1 MPTREKIAMVH
12 VSLMLVLLG
21 AGGAAAGPLDPPG
34 YAASFT
40 CSACHGFVGNSKADT
55 VPILAGMTP
64 AYLTKA
70 LQDYASG
77 KRLSTEMEPYAK
89 MALHLGVRD
98 VATYFAAQK
107 REPWPGRVDPAA
119 AARGRGAAA
128 RCAVCH
134 GADGR
139 GDPATGVP
147 DLRGQP
153 AGYLESQMRLFK
165 ADRRSPGD
173 EALRSLKTLMRTIP
187 DESFA
192 DLAAFFASQ
201 R

>member
-1 MPTREKIAMVH
+1 MIH
-12 VSLMLVLLG
+12 LSLVLVLLM
-21 AGGAAAGPLDPPG
+21 AGGAAAGPLDQPG
-34 YAASFT
+34 YATSFA
-40 CSACHGFVGNSKADT
+40 CSACHGFAGNSKADT
-55 VPILAGMTP
+55 VPILAGMTR

-89 MALHLGVRD
+89 MTLHTGIGD
-98 VATYFAAQK
+98 VAAYFAAQR

-119 AARGRGAAA
+119 AERGKDAAA
-128 RCAVCH
+128 PCAVCH

-139 GDPATGVP
+139 GDPAKGIP

-153 AGYLESQMRLFK
+153 AAYLENQMRLFK

-173 EALRSLKTLMRTIP
+173 EALRSIKALMRTVP
-187 DESFA
+187 DESLA

>member
-1 MPTREKIAMVH
+1 MIHLSLV
-12 VSLMLVLLG
+12 LMLLM
-21 AGGAAAGPLDPPG
+21 AGVAAAGPLDQPG

-40 CSACHGFVGNSKADT
+40 CSACHGFAGNSKADT
-55 VPILAGMTP
+55 VPILAGMAP

-89 MALHLGVRD
+89 MTLQTGIGD
-98 VATYFAAQK
+98 VAAYFAAQR

-119 AARGRGAAA
+119 TARGKAAA
-128 RCAVCH
+128 APCAVCH

-139 GDPATGVP
+139 GDPAKGVP

-153 AGYLESQMRLFK
+153 AAYLESQMRLFK

-173 EALRSLKTLMRTIP
+173 EALKSLKALMRTIP
-187 DESFA
+187 DESIA
-192 DLAAFFASQ
+192 DLAAFFAS
-201 R
+201 RR

>member
-1 MPTREKIAMVH
+1 MVYL
-12 VSLMLVLLG
+12 SLVLVLLA
-21 AGGAAAGPLDPPG
+21 AGGAAAGPLDAPG
-34 YAASFT
+34 YSASFT
-40 CSACHGFVGNSKADT
+40 CSACHGFGGNSKADT
-55 VPILAGMTP
+55 VPILAGVTP

-89 MALHLGVRD
+89 MALHLGVGE
-98 VATYFAAQK
+98 VAAYFAAQK

-119 AARGRGAAA
+119 AARGKAAA
-128 RCAVCH
+128 APCAVCH
-134 GADGR
+134 GPDGR
-139 GDPATGVP
+139 GDPAKGTP

-173 EALRSLKTLMRTIP
+173 EALKALKMVMKTVS

>member
-1 MPTREKIAMVH
+1 VIY
-12 VSLMLVLLG
+12 VSVVVVVLL
-21 AGGAAAGPLDPPG
+21 AGPAAAGPLDAPG
-34 YAASFT
+34 YAKAFT
-40 CSACHGFVGNSKADT
+40 CSACHGFAGNSKAET

-64 AYLTKA
+64 AYLKKA

-77 KRLSTEMEPYAK
+77 KRTSTEMEPYAK
-89 MALHLGVRD
+89 MAVQLGVDD
-98 VATYFAAQK
+98 VAGYFAAQR
-107 REPWPGRVDPAA
+107 REPWSGRPDAA
-119 AARGRGAAA
+119 AVARGQRASAQCAA
-128 RCAVCH
+128 CH

-139 GDPATGVP
+139 GDLGKGIP

-153 AGYLESQMRLFK
+153 PGYLQNQMLLFK

-173 EALRSLKTLMRTIP
+173 EALKPVKAVMKTLADDTL
-187 DESFA
+187 A